1 MKETIIRQY
10 RKKPVIVEAVQLD
23 NINVPLVVQWIGE
36 DKAKM
41 NLESDEAWKLGKAPP
56 IFSVTICTLEG
67 DMKAMPGDFIIK
79 GVHGEFYPCKPDI
92 FEKTYEAVEP
102 PKEERG
108 NMSILIQGLSMPDE
122 GCHHTICVY
131 ADGKVETGEP
141 NSYQAVPVPPHG
153 RLGDLD
159 MVEAMIMEYI
169 EEYGATKDEN
179 GNYSEKWCAM
189 KEAEMV
195 IQNTPTIIEA
205 EEGE

>member
-23 NINVPLVVQWIGE
+23 NINAPCVVRWIGE

-41 NLESDEAWKLGKAPP
+41 KLESDAAWKLGKAPP

-67 DMKAMPGDFIIK
+67 DMKAMPGDYIIK

-102 PKEERG
+102 
-108 NMSILIQGLSMPDE
+108 
-122 GCHHTICVY
+122 
-131 ADGKVETGEP
+131 
-141 NSYQAVPVPPHG
+141 HG

-159 MVEAMIMEYI
+159 ALITTFCEWGTCLERGGKLVITMGEAKQAIVDIVE
-169 EEYGATKDEN
+169 
-179 GNYSEKWCAM
+179 
-189 KEAEMV
+189 EA
-195 IQNTPTIIEA
+195 PTIITA
-205 EEGE
+205 EEDTQKDGGQDDGQA